1 MRVWLSLNCGAS
13 EMASFCV
20 DDPFWEESSGFR
32 SQPEN
37 TNKAVIARQR
47 TAQLLQSDF
56 DAEVRTNGI
65 LWKTTLITVV

>member
-20 DDPFWEESSGFR
+20 DDPFWEESTDFR
-32 SQPEN
+32 PQPEN

-47 TAQLLQSDF
+47 TAQLLQSDLV
-56 DAEVRTNGI
+56 AEARTNGI
-65 LWKTTLITVV
+65 LRKTTFITVV